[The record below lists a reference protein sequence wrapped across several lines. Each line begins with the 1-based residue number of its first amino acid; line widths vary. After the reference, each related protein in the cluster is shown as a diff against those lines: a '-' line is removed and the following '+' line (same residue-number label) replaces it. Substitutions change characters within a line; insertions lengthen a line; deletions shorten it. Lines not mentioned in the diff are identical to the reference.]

1 MNESETG
8 LEGGN
13 LSMERTTARDEW
25 NERYST
31 SDYVWT
37 DEANQFVESHLG
49 DLPAGQAID
58 LAAGEG
64 RNAVWLASRGW
75 QVIAVDFSKTGLE
88 KAARLAADHGVTV
101 DFVEAD
107 ATEFQPSAD
116 VDLVV
121 ISYLQLG
128 TDDRQAVLERA
139 KTWLK
144 PGGTLFIVAHDRSN
158 VTGGYG
164 GPSSPDVCY
173 TAAETVDC
181 LDGLEIGT
189 AICAERIVS
198 TDAGDQ
204 TALDTLVIAR
214 RPAAE

>member
-1 MNESETG
+1 
-8 LEGGN
+8 
-13 LSMERTTARDEW
+13 MERNTAKDAW
-25 NERYST
+25 NKRYSA

-37 DEANQFVESHLG
+37 DKANQFVETHLA

-64 RNAVWLASRGW
+64 RNAVWLASKGW
-75 QVIAVDFSKTGLE
+75 RVTAVDFSTTGLE

-101 DFVEAD
+101 DFIEAD
-107 ATEFQPSAD
+107 ATAYQPPAS

-121 ISYLQLG
+121 ISYLQLDS
-128 TDDRQAVLERA
+128 DDRRLVLERA

-173 TAAETVDC
+173 TVAETVEC
-181 LDGLEIGT
+181 LDGLEINR
-189 AICAERIVS
+189 AACAQRIVS
-198 TDAGDQ
+198 TDSGDQ
-204 TALDTLVIAR
+204 IALDTLVIASE
-214 RPAAE
+214 PASP

>member
-1 MNESETG
+1 MQ
-8 LEGGN
+8 
-13 LSMERTTARDEW
+13 RTTARQEW
-25 NERYST
+25 NQRYSA

-37 DEANQFVESHLG
+37 DTANQFVETHLAE
-49 DLPAGQAID
+49 LPAGQAID

-64 RNAVWLASRGW
+64 RNAVWLASKGW
-75 QVIAVDFSKTGLE
+75 QVTAVDFSTTGLE

-101 DFVEAD
+101 DFIEAD
-107 ATEFQPSAD
+107 ATDYQPTAD

-121 ISYLQLG
+121 ISYLQLDS
-128 TDDRQAVLERA
+128 DDRRTMLKRA

-173 TAAETVDC
+173 TVAETVEC
-181 LDGLEIGT
+181 LDGLEIST
-189 AICAERIVS
+189 ATCAERIVS
-198 TDAGDQ
+198 TESGDQ
-204 TALDTLVIAR
+204 IALDTLVIAC
-214 RPAAE
+214 RPATV